1 MKKLLLLF
9 ALLFSLSTSFIS
21 CRDTPE
27 EERAEEAAEEFEER
41 ADEIEEAADEVEDE
55 Y

>member
-9 ALLFSLSTSFIS
+9 ALLLSVSTSFIS
-21 CRDTPE
+21 CRDTAE
-27 EERAEEAAEEFEER
+27 EERVEEK
-41 ADEIEEAADEVEDE
+41 ADEIEEKADEVEDD

>member
-9 ALLFSLSTSFIS
+9 ALLFTVSTSFIA

-27 EERAEEAAEEFEER
+27 DERVEEAAE
-41 ADEIEEAADEVEDE
+41 DVEEAADEIEDE

>member
-1 MKKLLLLF
+1 MKKLFLLF
-9 ALLFSLSTSFIS
+9 ALLFSVSTSFVS

-27 EERAEEAAEEFEER
+27 EERAEEAAEAVEER